1 MNRFSQVPVDITF
14 EKVCEHRFDCYSRVL
29 KMSEFDHLTV
39 DAAVRQKLTE
49 LILVQCHVITLITAG
64 RPYLLLWSILVLRI
78 GQSLKK
84 IGNQYFVT
92 MAVIGC

>member
-1 MNRFSQVPVDITF
+1 
-14 EKVCEHRFDCYSRVL
+14 
-29 KMSEFDHLTV
+29 MSEFDHLTV
-39 DAAVRQKLTE
+39 DTAVRLKLTE
-49 LILVQCHVITLITAG
+49 LILVQCHVITLVTAG

-78 GQSLKK
+78 GPNSKE